1 MINKELN
8 MKTLNTLA
16 AIATLTFSS
25 FSFASPVNI
34 NGADAE
40 QIADALNG
48 IGLVK
53 AQAIV
58 DYRTSNGSFSSAD
71 QIVLVRGVGEKT
83 YQKNKVDIL
92 LK

>member
-1 MINKELN
+1 
-8 MKTLNTLA
+8 MKTFKTLA
-16 AIATLTFSS
+16 AIAVLTFSS

-34 NGADAE
+34 NNADAE

-58 DYRTSNGSFSSAD
+58 DYRSSNGPFSSAD

-83 YQKNKVDIL
+83 FQNIKSDIL